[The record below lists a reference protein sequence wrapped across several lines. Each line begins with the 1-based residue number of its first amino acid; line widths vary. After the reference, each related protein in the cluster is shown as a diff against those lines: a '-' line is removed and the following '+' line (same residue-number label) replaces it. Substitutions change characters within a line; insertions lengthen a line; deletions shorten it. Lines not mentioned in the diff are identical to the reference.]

1 MAGVPFAAKSFCAFA
16 ASLTERW
23 RDDSA
28 AVRTTMSRAYYGA
41 LIEARNARGI
51 STRGQGGHQRVI
63 DAYEALGTKEGDQ
76 IARDLK
82 TLRDFREAADYE
94 PNTPCDSRQAFRA
107 TQHAN
112 KVLLALGIQPEPDR
126 PKLVQKDDP
135 ATPSGAA

>member
-23 RDDSA
+23 PHDSA

-41 LIEARNARGI
+41 LIEARNARGLG
-51 STRGQGGHQRVI
+51 TRVPGGHQRVI
-63 DAYEALGTKEGDQ
+63 DEYDALGTREGRQ
-76 IARDLK
+76 IARDLE
-82 TLRDFREAADYE
+82 TLRGFRERADYE
-94 PNTPCDSRQAFRA
+94 PNTPCEPRQAFQA

-126 PKLVQKDDP
+126 PKLVPKAP
-135 ATPSGAA
+135 PSAA